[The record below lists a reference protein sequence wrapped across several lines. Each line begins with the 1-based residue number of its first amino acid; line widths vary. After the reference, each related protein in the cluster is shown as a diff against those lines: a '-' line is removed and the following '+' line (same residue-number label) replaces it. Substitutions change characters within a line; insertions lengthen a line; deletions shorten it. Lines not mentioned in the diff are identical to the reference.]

1 MKLNIYSI
9 FLVTLIL
16 NGCSTSNDLVIP
28 QIEFPSEYQHN
39 NTIDKKDSIVEEMWW
54 ENYQD
59 KKLSS
64 LIEETLKNN
73 YDLQIAMVNISLNR
87 ASLSSKV
94 SERYPTLELQGSANK
109 QKTSASVFE
118 STTQN
123 KYNNYSLSAVL
134 NYELDLWGKYKNA
147 ENSAKSSL
155 LASYAARDTIKLSL
169 VASVIDNYFTLI
181 SLNEQLNIINQ
192 IISAKEEELKR
203 YQRQYNVGSISK
215 IDIYQENSSLTN
227 INIEKNSIQQAIS
240 LQKST
245 LAILVGKTPKEID
258 EFCKEVFEEKLPKD
272 IIVPVNLPSELL
284 NNRPD
289 IKQAEENLKASNYD
303 IAVAKAMYFP
313 NISLTGLIGF
323 ESMNLD
329 NLFQSNSAKNS
340 LGSNLVSPILNT
352 GKISANVDSV
362 KANKELAE
370 INYKKTVQQAFQEVY
385 DILNKRNII
394 LQDIEHQKAH
404 YTNMSEIF
412 RITQNQYQQGYIDYI
427 ALQNAKLN
435 YLSSQTNLIRLNQSL
450 LSSTVSLYKALG
462 GGWNKEYLKN
472 IEKL

>member
-9 FLVTLIL
+9 SLVALIL

-39 NTIDKKDSIVEEMWW
+39 NAIDKKDSIVEEMWW

-73 YDLQIAMVNISLNR
+73 YDLQIAMVNISLSR

-155 LASYAARDTIKLSL
+155 LASYTARDTIKLSL

-181 SLNEQLNIINQ
+181 SLNEQLNI
-192 IISAKEEELKR
+192 S
-203 YQRQYNVGSISK
+203 
-215 IDIYQENSSLTN
+215 
-227 INIEKNSIQQAIS
+227 
-240 LQKST
+240 
-245 LAILVGKTPKEID
+245 
-258 EFCKEVFEEKLPKD
+258 
-272 IIVPVNLPSELL
+272 
-284 NNRPD
+284 
-289 IKQAEENLKASNYD
+289 
-303 IAVAKAMYFP
+303 
-313 NISLTGLIGF
+313 
-323 ESMNLD
+323 
-329 NLFQSNSAKNS
+329 
-340 LGSNLVSPILNT
+340 
-352 GKISANVDSV
+352 
-362 KANKELAE
+362 
-370 INYKKTVQQAFQEVY
+370 
-385 DILNKRNII
+385 
-394 LQDIEHQKAH
+394 H
-404 YTNMSEIF
+404 
-412 RITQNQYQQGYIDYI
+412 
-427 ALQNAKLN
+427 
-435 YLSSQTNLIRLNQSL
+435 
-450 LSSTVSLYKALG
+450 
-462 GGWNKEYLKN
+462 
-472 IEKL
+472 